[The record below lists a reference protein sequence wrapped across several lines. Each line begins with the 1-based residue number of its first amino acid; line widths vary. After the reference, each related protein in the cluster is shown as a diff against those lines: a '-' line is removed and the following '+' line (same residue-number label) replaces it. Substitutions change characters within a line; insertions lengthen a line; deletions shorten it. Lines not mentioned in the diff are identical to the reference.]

1 MSIRKLI
8 PLTLAITLSG
18 ALSPGP
24 LSASAIIIG
33 ASMGLLGGLLIALG
47 HMIVELPYVVIL
59 YKLINQFKKFLAKTK
74 LILNIIIILFL
85 SYFSYLLIKD
95 SMKILLNNASQSTT
109 SNLIITD
116 PLGAISIGII
126 LTGLNAYFLA
136 WWLTVGYPLIEESS
150 KYGIKGLSTMYISHV
165 WMDYAWL
172 TILASGG
179 SAVKILGS
187 TPYAILLSI
196 IALILIIFTIKI
208 VLDTTKIIK
217 AHKT

>member
-33 ASMGLLGGLLIALG
+33 ASMGLFGGLLIALG
-47 HMIVELPYVVIL
+47 HMIVELPYVVVL
-59 YKLINQFKKFLAKTK
+59 YKLINQFKRFLSKTK
-74 LILNIIIILFL
+74 LMLNIIVILFL
-85 SYFSYLLIKD
+85 LYFSYLLIRD
-95 SMKILLNNASQSTT
+95 SIKILKNNTSSLTAS
-109 SNLIITD
+109 LIITD
-116 PLGAISIGII
+116 PLGAVSIGII
-126 LTGLNAYFLA
+126 LTGLNAYFLT

-150 KYGIKGLSTMYISHV
+150 KHGIKGLSTMYISHV

-179 SAVKILGS
+179 NTVKLLGS
-187 TPYAILLSI
+187 TPYAILLLV
-196 IALILIIFTIKI
+196 IALILIIFTIKMTS
-208 VLDTTKIIK
+208 DTIKIIK
-217 AHKT
+217 THKTN